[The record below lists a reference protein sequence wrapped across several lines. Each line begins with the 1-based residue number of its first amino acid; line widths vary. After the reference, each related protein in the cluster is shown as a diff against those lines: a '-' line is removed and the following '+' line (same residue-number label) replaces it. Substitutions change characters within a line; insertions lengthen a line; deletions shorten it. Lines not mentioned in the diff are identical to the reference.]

1 MKKTLALALAL
12 LFVLALFAGCNN
24 GGSTPTTA
32 PDGGSN
38 TPATQAPNGG
48 NQPAATE
55 EPVDEGPYHFAA
67 GKYEKNA
74 DGFPVEK
81 YVYDRPITDNDDV
94 LTKWTTC
101 YTPQYIPEDGWASIP
116 V

>member
-1 MKKTLALALAL
+1 MKKTLSLVLAL

-24 GGSTPTTA
+24 GG
-32 PDGGSN
+32 G
-38 TPATQAPNGG
+38 TPATQAPGSDATAAPATQAPNSG

-81 YVYDRPITDNDDV
+81 YVYDRPLTDNDDV

-101 YTPQYIPEDGWASIP
+101 DTPH
-116 V
+116 

>member
-1 MKKTLALALAL
+1 MKKTLSLVLAL

-24 GGSTPTTA
+24 GG
-32 PDGGSN
+32 G
-38 TPATQAPNGG
+38 TPATQAPDGG
-48 NQPAATE
+48 GTPATQAPATE
-55 EPVDEGPYHFAA
+55 APVDEGPYHFAV

-74 DGFPVEK
+74 DGFPVDK

-101 YTPQYIPEDGWASIP
+101 YTPQYARFYEFLHE
-116 V
+116 